1 MTRAFYKIK
10 TSPPIEAESEAPV
23 SAVNHIYVC
32 PICGDIWAQVLCSKG
47 EFFPLRRP
55 CVLHEWAGMVPGSIL
70 TFIEEP
76 AYRHFNDY
84 FISLDGMPPAIL
96 AYELEVHARY
106 LEKHND

>member
-1 MTRAFYKIK
+1 
-10 TSPPIEAESEAPV
+10 
-23 SAVNHIYVC
+23 
-32 PICGDIWAQVLCSKG
+32 
-47 EFFPLRRP
+47 
-55 CVLHEWAGMVPGSIL
+55 MVPGSIL